1 MTAGYVGNRHPRLG
15 CFGQN
20 RQLLVQRVTPATL
33 DAGKNF
39 DSINTRHS
47 RMTRLTPSSSLCSYV
62 RSKWGPF
69 QNHMRLNVWLLALS
83 APLWMLSSAPAHEG
97 MSDMPMTGK
106 LGSVS
111 FETSCKPQVKA
122 EFNRGVALLHSF
134 QHEVAERT
142 FERVAA
148 ADPDC
153 AMAYWGE
160 VMTHFHQF
168 LDTPKPSD
176 ITAAAQELDAAD
188 AAREKTPREAA
199 YIHALQLFFDGYE
212 GRHYL
217 EHAKL
222 YADSMAENAAAY
234 PHDVEAQIFYAL
246 ALLASDPPEDVDLVN
261 PKKAVAILYPIFR
274 QYPNHPGVAH
284 YIIHACDNPTMAHEG
299 LEAARRY
306 ARIAP
311 ASPHALH
318 MPSHIFARLGL
329 WEDDIRSNLG
339 SKAAAEDSRGRHVG
353 AENRLHAME
362 FLEYAYLQVGDD
374 EKARAIL
381 NEART
386 VPQAAVDPRYS
397 DYYPIVQARFP
408 ALFAI
413 ETQNWEMAARLTV
426 IAPEDRDSAG
436 VTLLAHAVAAGHL
449 QDRTL
454 ASEAV
459 QAIDALTVN
468 DPPQPGHPGEHVLHD
483 EIHAWA
489 DFAKGDISGAE
500 ALLRPIAN
508 RQDKIGKGEVEL
520 PAREML
526 AEMFLLRGNAR
537 AAEEEYEV
545 SLKHDPNRFNALLG
559 AGQAAEQLGQH
570 AVALRYYRR
579 LADQC
584 AGATGPAVKELEHAR
599 AIIGG

>member
-1 MTAGYVGNRHPRLG
+1 MRRN
-15 CFGQN
+15 
-20 RQLLVQRVTPATL
+20 
-33 DAGKNF
+33 
-39 DSINTRHS
+39 
-47 RMTRLTPSSSLCSYV
+47 V
-62 RSKWGPF
+62 R
-69 QNHMRLNVWLLALS
+69 LLALL
-83 APLWMLSSAPAHEG
+83 APLLLLSGAPAHEG
-97 MSDMPMTGK
+97 MSDMPMPGK

-111 FETSCKPQVKA
+111 FETSCKPQVKTDL
-122 EFNRGVALLHSF
+122 NRGVALLHSF
-134 QHEVAERT
+134 QHDEAERT
-142 FERVAA
+142 FASVAA

-153 AMAYWGE
+153 AIAFWGE
-160 VMTHFHQF
+160 AMTHFHQF

-176 ITAAAQELDAAD
+176 ITAAAQELKAAD
-188 AAREKTPREAA
+188 AAHEKTPREAA
-199 YIHALQLFFDGYE
+199 YIHALHLFFDGYE

-222 YADSMAENAAAY
+222 YADSMAANAAAY
-234 PHDVEAQIFYAL
+234 PRDLEARVFYAL

-261 PKKAVAILYPIFR
+261 PKKAVEILYPIFR
-274 QYPNHPGVAH
+274 QHPDHPGVAH
-284 YIIHACDNPTMAHEG
+284 YIIHACDNPTMAQEG

-329 WEDDIRSNLG
+329 WQDDIRSNLA
-339 SKAAAEDSRGRHVG
+339 SKAAAEDTKGMHVG

-381 NEART
+381 HEAGT
-386 VPQAAVDPRYS
+386 VSQAAVDPRYA
-397 DYYPIVQARFP
+397 DYYPIVQARYP

-413 ETQNWEMAARLTV
+413 ETQNWEMAASLKL

-449 QDRTL
+449 QDQSL

-459 QAIDALTVN
+459 QAIDALTAKN
-468 DPPQPGHPGEHVLHD
+468 PLQPGHPGENVLHD

-489 DFAKGDISGAE
+489 DFAKGDTTGAE
-500 ALLRPIAN
+500 ALLRPIAD

-526 AEMFLLRGNAR
+526 AEMFLLHGNS
-537 AAEEEYEV
+537 AAALQEFQV
-545 SLKHDPNRFNALLG
+545 SLKNDPNRFNALLA
-559 AGQAAEQLGQH
+559 AGRAAEQLGQH

-599 AIIGG
+599 AIIGS

>member
-1 MTAGYVGNRHPRLG
+1 MAAREVRGRAGGVKVTGRRSLRAVL
-15 CFGQN
+15 C
-20 RQLLVQRVTPATL
+20 LSLIVLV
-33 DAGKNF
+33 
-39 DSINTRHS
+39 
-47 RMTRLTPSSSLCSYV
+47 
-62 RSKWGPF
+62 
-69 QNHMRLNVWLLALS
+69 
-83 APLWMLSSAPAHEG
+83 PLPCAQAHED
-97 MSDMPMTGK
+97 MADMPMPGK

-111 FETSCKPQVKA
+111 FETSCKPQVRVD
-122 EFNRGVALLHSF
+122 FNRGVALLHSF
-134 QHEVAERT
+134 QHDEAERT
-142 FERVAA
+142 FAGVAV
-148 ADPDC
+148 ADSDC

-160 VMTHFHQF
+160 AMTHFHQF

-176 ITAAAQELDAAD
+176 IIAADQELKAAD
-188 AAREKTPREAA
+188 AAQEKTPREAA
-199 YIHALQLFFDGYE
+199 YIHALHLFFDGYV
-212 GRHYL
+212 GRQYL

-222 YADSMAENAAAY
+222 YADSMAATAAAY
-234 PHDVEAQIFYAL
+234 PRDLEAQVLYAL

-261 PKKAVAILYPIFR
+261 PRKAVAILYPIFR

-329 WEDDIRSNLG
+329 WQDDIRSNLA
-339 SKAAAEDSRGRHVG
+339 SKAAAEDAKGMHVG

-381 NEART
+381 AEAGT
-386 VPQAAVDPRYS
+386 VSQAAVDRRYAE
-397 DYYPIVQARFP
+397 YYPIVQARYP

-413 ETQNWEMAARLTV
+413 ETQNWEMAAHLKL

-459 QAIDALTVN
+459 QAIDALTAKN
-468 DPPQPGHPGEHVLHD
+468 PSQPGHPGEKVLHD

-489 DFAKGDISGAE
+489 DFAKGDTSGAE
-500 ALLRPIAN
+500 ALLRPIAD

-537 AAEEEYEV
+537 AAEGEYEV

-559 AGQAAEQLGQH
+559 AGRAAQQLGQH
-570 AVALRYYRR
+570 AKAVQYYRA
-579 LADQC
+579 LVANC
-584 AGATGPAVKELEHAR
+584 PGATGPAVKELEHAR
-599 AIIGG
+599 AIISRYGSGLGGGPESGESDPDLRSAMSDSGAPTEKRAP